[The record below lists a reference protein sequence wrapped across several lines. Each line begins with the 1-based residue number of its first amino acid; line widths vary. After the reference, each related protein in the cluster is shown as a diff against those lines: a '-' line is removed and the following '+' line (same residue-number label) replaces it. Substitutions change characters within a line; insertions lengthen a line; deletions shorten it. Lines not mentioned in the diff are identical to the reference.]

1 MRLAASLIAK
11 WKTDEKLGNHLA
23 GFINS
28 KYWEVAKNRNRRRML
43 PRATSPNHHR

>member
-28 KYWEVAKNRNRRRML
+28 KYWEVAML